1 MKAYLLLYNGA
12 CMLGWLFCVLRAGQ
26 MLLGGST
33 YAQIYGEIGM
43 VLMASQ
49 TAMCLEILH
58 SLIGL
63 VPSPVGVVT
72 LQVGS
77 RIFIVWG
84 HLYWVPECQSHWS
97 FMFIT
102 FSWGI
107 TEVVRYLFYFCSL
120 LGGVPYPIFYLRYSM
135 FMVLYPSGITG
146 EIFQTLVGMGAY
158 WKLSNPLWYRLSLI
172 TLLLYVP
179 GSPGM
184 IGNMLGNRKRS
195 FKKRNET
202 KVVLSGVVWPKTKK
216 GDRSSMSTNQ
226 KMLAAAAAKG
236 PGGEEAASKIL
247 KEKKWRFAY
256 NKHLLEHVSQSLQ
269 SEAGCI
275 AMARAGLESAQE
287 SFQFIRDGHEEMSMK
302 VAMEKLG
309 TNPFDS
315 AEVCGVKDA
324 PSKRELSLT
333 YGAPMLGA
341 PYYKFKAQRNT
352 KITGMDLR
360 KQLDKWGEYGTVE
373 QDVVDALK
381 TLQGKQDEWLDLS
394 DMYFVLLGAA
404 SAMGPLHF
412 LLSLGAN
419 VIAIAR
425 PKALMG
431 ILKQAKNGPGKVI
444 FPVAKGTDWKGL
456 LAKGDYDALAKV
468 SGCDLMTQTPEI
480 AAWVAAVAPGK
491 RLTIGNYTYLD
502 GALHVQVAVAC
513 DCIMQRLCKERKD
526 TALAFLGTPT
536 DAHVVTKE
544 AAAAAIEAHKTAPV
558 WMKIWEGVGVLKR
571 NKALTSNGI
580 EFMDAIVP
588 DQGPNY
594 ILSKRLQHWRA
605 MVARADGHAA
615 SSNVSPS
622 TATSSVT
629 SNASFAAAYGG
640 MHIFKPLEVVYQE
653 LSLSMMAALLIHD
666 LRNPASAAQP
676 ATKLQHP
683 LCLFQ
688 ATSFHGGIWR
698 CPYTIATIGIPCALK
713 FYLTTFWMH
722 IFVAFVALASTVQY
736 GMYGTLPKAVGQ
748 ALSLIP
754 AALVQ
759 QVSAPLVS
767 LAAALSVPL

>member
-58 SLIGL
+58 SLTGL

-120 LGGVPYPIFYLRYSM
+120 LGGVPYPIFYFRYSM
-135 FMVLYPSGITG
+135 FMVLYPSGITVRDLPDPRRHG
-146 EIFQTLVGMGAY
+146 SLLEAFESAVVPLELDYSALVRAGQPRHDRQHA
-158 WKLSNPLWYRLSLI
+158 WEPQAQLQEA
-172 TLLLYVP
+172 
-179 GSPGM
+179 
-184 IGNMLGNRKRS
+184 KRDEG
-195 FKKRNET
+195 R
-202 KVVLSGVVWPKTKK
+202 VVGRCLAEDEE
-216 GDRSSMSTNQ
+216 GDRSSTSTNQ

-236 PGGEEAASKIL
+236 PGGEEAASRIL

-526 TALAFLGTPT
+526 TALAFLCTPT

-544 AAAAAIEAHKTAPV
+544 AAVAAIEAHKTAPL

-571 NKALTSNGI
+571 NQALTSNGI

-722 IFVAFVALASTVQY
+722 IFVAFAALASTVQY